1 MPAIGGTGPESF
13 PGRELHLRRC
23 MRPARLSLTAA
34 ALPRLVLAAY
44 EVVCSNV
51 WNCASDSSERNHP
64 RQTPGSGAGRRLGRT
79 LCAPSEANGRP
90 AEAHGSP
97 ASSVGA
103 PLSVPSVGKW
113 SRSCAQNVTISPT
126 QAGFRSRNPRRGGSS
141 VPPDVGSGERSEFH
155 QEFRPFATINS
166 QPEPPDTQPQALPPA
181 VTTPPS
187 AVSTW
192 AVIQSASSEAR

>member
-1 MPAIGGTGPESF
+1 MKLCAAPRGTAPPILVKEITPDKPRVQAQAGGSAAHSVPL
-13 PGRELHLRRC
+13 PRR
-23 MRPARLSLTAA
+23 TV
-34 ALPRLVLAAY
+34 ALPRRTVPLPV
-44 EVVCSNV
+44 
-51 WNCASDSSERNHP
+51 ASVRHCQCL
-64 RQTPGSGAGRRLGRT
+64 RW
-79 LCAPSEANGRP
+79 
-90 AEAHGSP
+90 
-97 ASSVGA
+97 
-103 PLSVPSVGKW
+103 GKW

-141 VPPDVGSGERSEFH
+141 VPPDVGSGKKSEFH